1 VKDLPDGLAI
11 YLPGTTN
18 SEQSRAAVSV
28 SAVRACHLIVIVVS
42 LRGSL
47 RFAQND
53 DLPGRLANHSG
64 RRMRIKDVNISA
76 KRITLTLPEIGL
88 IAMTRGALG
97 VGIGLLLS
105 NALEK
110 EERRSAGL
118 ALLAV
123 GVLTTVPI
131 LVRLRNELK

>member
-1 VKDLPDGLAI
+1 MVFKSANESLLADFRI
-11 YLPGTTN
+11 TKPKP
-18 SEQSRAAVSV
+18 AVE
-28 SAVRACHLIVIVVS
+28 
-42 LRGSL
+42 
-47 RFAQND
+47 
-53 DLPGRLANHSG
+53 
-64 RRMRIKDVNISA
+64 RIKNVNISA

-110 EERRSAGL
+110 DERRSAGL

-131 LVRLRNELK
+131 LMRLRNELK